1 MIRRIIRNKTIM
13 AALSIVAGIY
23 LIIARRSALDLIVR
37 MLGYGLFAAAAGYVL
52 SYFFGRHRDGMQ
64 LGYALMAG
72 AGGIL
77 VTVLARSIINIFPIL
92 MGLLLMINGIG
103 NLSQSFS
110 NSGASITEKIL
121 PALVALV
128 GLLILIHPSTIVNS
142 VVIVAGV
149 TLIVNGLSDLSLIRR
164 FW

>member
-1 MIRRIIRNKTIM
+1 MKQTKKLLAVLLVLCMIFTLSCTALAVEGDASMAGKTVI
-13 AALSIVAGIY
+13 LHSNDVHGN
-23 LIIARRSALDLIVR
+23 LE
-37 MLGYGLFAAAAGYVL
+37 
-52 SYFFGRHRDGMQ
+52 
-64 LGYALMAG
+64 GYALMAG

-121 PALVALV
+121 PALVALA